1 LVLDIWGDVILST
14 AKDLPMRKNLSGE
27 DRKEIV
33 MLFYDVILSAA
44 KDLSMSKSFPGE
56 ERNEL
61 ATSLRIFFM

>member
-1 LVLDIWGDVILST
+1 
-14 AKDLPMRKNLSGE
+14 MRKNLSGE